1 MRVPDPGCQQGA
13 YGNADGE
20 MPDLGSRA
28 SSPPTTCQVLLGGLW
43 EEGHPEPLN
52 QFKQEELV
60 YIMQSIIQAN
70 CYSLNDRVHRPL
82 SRLATVKCGRKQHFI
97 LTVTLTR
104 TGPLSRSLAYA

>member
-70 CYSLNDRVHRPL
+70 CYSLNARVHRTL
-82 SRLATVKCGRKQHFI
+82 SLLATVKCGRIGMSFLLI
-97 LTVTLTR
+97 FFYVRELPALR
-104 TGPLSRSLAYA
+104 

>member
-1 MRVPDPGCQQGA
+1 MPDPGRQQGEISEVYAIGLGLRVPDPGCQQGA

-60 YIMQSIIQAN
+60 M
-70 CYSLNDRVHRPL
+70 
-82 SRLATVKCGRKQHFI
+82 
-97 LTVTLTR
+97 
-104 TGPLSRSLAYA
+104 

>member
-1 MRVPDPGCQQGA
+1 MGVPDPGCQQGA

-28 SSPPTTCQVLLGGLW
+28 SSPPTTCQVFLDGLW

-60 YIMQSIIQAN
+60 YIMRSIIRAN
-70 CYSLNDRVHRPL
+70 CYSLNDRVHGPL
-82 SRLATVKCGRKQHFI
+82 SRLASVKCGREQYLI
-97 LTVTLTR
+97 PSVILTR
-104 TGPLSRSLAYA
+104 TGPLRRSLEYA